1 MELKRAMESVG
12 DEKSDQELRDMINK
26 ANPSVDGNDTMTIDD
41 FMGVMAEADLYYLF
55 METFQSIDKH
65 NVGFLKAGEL
75 DRALCGM
82 RDLVSNDQK
91 SIIDVDDKDMLINY
105 DSFAKMLL
113 GAE

>member
-1 MELKRAMESVG
+1 MGLAG
-12 DEKSDQELRDMINK
+12 DA
-26 ANPSVDGNDTMTIDD
+26 ANNR
-41 FMGVMAEADLYYLF
+41 
-55 METFQSIDKH
+55 
-65 NVGFLKAGEL
+65 EL